1 MTKIKSECIAV
12 ESSFVSSLWYN
23 YTSRK
28 LIVIYKSGSLYEYSD
43 VKLKTFKKIKK
54 AKSIGVALHKEIFK
68 IYSFTKIK

>member
-43 VKLKTFKKIKK
+43 VKPKAIKKIRK
-54 AKSIGVALHKEIFK
+54 AKSIGKAFHKYIFNNSNFK
-68 IYSFTKIK
+68 KL